1 MLQVETRSYMVLHCN
16 LQKRFTPVALESH
29 SRMAM
34 TGKPQNPHNEGAM
47 MSASESYRKQ

>member
-16 LQKRFTPVALESH
+16 LQKRRAPAALESH

-34 TGKPQNPHNEGAM
+34 IGKPQKAHNKHAM
-47 MSASESYRKQ
+47 MSATERYRM

>member
-16 LQKRFTPVALESH
+16 LQKHFTPAALESH

-34 TGKPQNPHNEGAM
+34 IGKLQNPPNKGAV
-47 MSASESYRKQ
+47 MSAAESYRKQ